1 MPGRASWFHM
11 IILCGLLSSPAIA
24 QEAATAK
31 TGGPPAEVD
40 AETPSMELLEFLGDW
55 ETADGEWIDPE
66 EMEQIEL
73 QEPEQTND
81 EAPQP

>member
-1 MPGRASWFHM
+1 MSGRASWFHM
-11 IILCGLLSSPAIA
+11 IILCGLLSSPAMA
-24 QEAATAK
+24 QETAIGK
-31 TGGPPAEVD
+31 TSGPPAEVD
-40 AETPSMELLEFLGDW
+40 TETPSMELLEFLGDW

-73 QEPEQTND
+73 QEPEHAND